1 MNALETKGS
10 ILWGNPVGK
19 DYYLSIHGCLHKRQW
34 SPEGNSIT
42 ASGTEEGFG
51 KHLPNECAQWRLTT
65 PQTSPPL
72 LPAWAPR
79 RSTQI
84 VSNALFDDKYS
95 ISASFFTSWGKGVS
109 QNPLRGKTAFLL
121 RKIKVTHKTICIISG
136 IHMPSLEVYNSQVT
150 NPYTRLWQIKTWI
163 NVKILTNQVYLLGK
177 NKNKG
182 ARQTWV
188 LIQVLSFASCVRLE
202 KSSCLSQ
209 PQFPPL

>member
-1 MNALETKGS
+1 MNVLNGGLQSHRFLLHHSCQPEPHVAPLK
-10 ILWGNPVGK
+10 LLAM
-19 DYYLSIHGCLHKRQW
+19 DYLMTS
-34 SPEGNSIT
+34 T
-42 ASGTEEGFG
+42 
-51 KHLPNECAQWRLTT
+51 RLV
-65 PQTSPPL
+65 P
-72 LPAWAPR
+72 
-79 RSTQI
+79 
-84 VSNALFDDKYS
+84 
-95 ISASFFTSWGKGVS
+95 FFSSWGKGVS
-109 QNPLRGKTAFLL
+109 QNPPRGKTALLL

-136 IHMPSLEVYNSQVT
+136 IRMPSLEVYDSQVT

-177 NKNKG
+177 NKNKE